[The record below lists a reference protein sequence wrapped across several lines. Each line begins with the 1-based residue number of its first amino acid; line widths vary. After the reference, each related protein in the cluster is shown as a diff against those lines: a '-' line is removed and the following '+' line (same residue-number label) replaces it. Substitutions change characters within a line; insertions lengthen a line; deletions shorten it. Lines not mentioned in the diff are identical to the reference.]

1 LGLKGKKIWYE
12 HITNKIM
19 LDKLFEQE
27 ILDLNNAELHSINI
41 QNQDIKISFITNT
54 IPKKYPKKW
63 DKKKFNALS
72 INLRFSLVTYLESN
86 ALSLKNISNPTITTS
101 KEKSTL
107 ELKNKEFLLKVE
119 SKFLTLDGIIPYEDK
134 RWD

>member
-1 LGLKGKKIWYE
+1 MWYE
-12 HITNKIM
+12 FITNKIM
-19 LDKLFEQE
+19 LDKLFEGE
-27 ILDLNNAELHSINI
+27 MLDLKDAELHFINI

-63 DKKKFNALS
+63 DKEKVNALS

-107 ELKNKEFLLKVE
+107 ELKNKEFILKVE
-119 SKFLTLDGIIPYEDK
+119 SKFLTLEGITPYEDE